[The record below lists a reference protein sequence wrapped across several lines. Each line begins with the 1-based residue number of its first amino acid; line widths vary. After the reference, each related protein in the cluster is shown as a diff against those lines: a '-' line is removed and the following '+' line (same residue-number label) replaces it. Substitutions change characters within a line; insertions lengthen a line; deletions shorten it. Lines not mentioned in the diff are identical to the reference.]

1 MRPTPWPWRCAM
13 SKRLNFARASTPGP
27 HELPP
32 PTLFQKPCRAART
45 AALRF
50 RASEP
55 CDDTEPPPTQALA
68 FSISCVD
75 LRPSWPSGSRQR
87 HHHLPAGIQP
97 RVAPPYLDPKP
108 SAGDNPPPNISNR
121 RAAPHPKVSHGRP
134 CRLDNIRQRRPP
146 PDTS

>member
-1 MRPTPWPWRCAM
+1 MPPTPWPWRFAT
-13 SKRLNFARASTPGP
+13 SKRLNFARASTPGL

-32 PTLFQKPCRAART
+32 PTLFQKPCRAAGT

-68 FSISCVD
+68 FSISGVV

-87 HHHLPAGIQP
+87 HHHLPAGILKQFA
-97 RVAPPYLDPKP
+97 RIYLNQNR
-108 SAGDNPPPNISNR
+108 SAGETH
-121 RAAPHPKVSHGRP
+121 HP
-134 CRLDNIRQRRPP
+134 
-146 PDTS
+146 TSTTPT